1 MISSSVPVELTT
13 PRASF
18 VANARSSDERSE
30 RSMRV
35 PMTSCAN
42 ASRSRTARTTSSAAK
57 RAGLAFER
65 GFF

>member
-1 MISSSVPVELTT
+1 
-13 PRASF
+13 
-18 VANARSSDERSE
+18 
-30 RSMRV
+30 MRV